1 MNETATQV
9 RQEACDQLRRV
20 IEDRNLAT
28 VFQPIFGFRE
38 GRIVG
43 YEALVRGPAGSRHA
57 AIALGFLLLAGIL
70 FLLGAV
76 LVAVPIRAVTRRS
89 S

>member
-1 MNETATQV
+1 MNADGSAGIDVDVSAGAEV
-9 RQEACDQLRRV
+9 PVLS
-20 IEDRNLAT
+20 T
-28 VFQPIFGFRE
+28 VVAVLF
-38 GRIVG
+38 V
-43 YEALVRGPAGSRHA
+43 
-57 AIALGFLLLAGIL
+57 LAGIL